1 MLGNRPA
8 RHAFLM
14 DVALE
19 HAALE
24 ERFILLRA
32 VGSVGPHARTGVL
45 LADEVRQPCPIMGV
59 GSTGIPSA
67 AQTMRPVNADVVFVA
82 EHRDGKIDRLEALGV
97 AALLHLGLRVLD
109 RPARIAAPFDGS
121 WQASPSS
128 APGSCPA

>member
-1 MLGNRPA
+1 
-8 RHAFLM
+8 M

-82 EHRDGKIDRLEALGV
+82 EHRDGKVDWLERRRIST
-97 AALLHLGLRVLD
+97 LLHLG
-109 RPARIAAPFDGS
+109 FGYTS
-121 WQASPSS
+121 GSS
-128 APGSCPA
+128 AHRGPF